1 MHDGIHV
8 DKAGTPSVTICTD
21 LFARTS
27 RAMAGMWGAPD
38 YPVIY
43 TNHPVA
49 PLTKEQLEARATEMM
64 DQIVA
69 ILTGVEVSEPV

>member
-8 DKAGTPSVTICTD
+8 DKAGTPTVTICTD
-21 LFARTS
+21 LFARTAG
-27 RAMAGMWGAPD
+27 AMASMWGAPD
-38 YPVIY
+38 YPVIF
-43 TNHPVA
+43 TQHPVA
-49 PLTKEQLEARATEMM
+49 PLSKEQLEVRAREMM